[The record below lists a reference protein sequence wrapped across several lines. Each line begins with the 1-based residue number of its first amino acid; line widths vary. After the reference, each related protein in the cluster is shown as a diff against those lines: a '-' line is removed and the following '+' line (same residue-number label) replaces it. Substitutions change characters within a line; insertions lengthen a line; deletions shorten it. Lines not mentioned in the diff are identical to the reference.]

1 MKLYP
6 HSSPLNSLSNA
17 AKIIE
22 ISAAEPEKWCFESV
36 LLTTIET
43 EKNEVKKCN
52 IKSLAT
58 GSYVYHKSMKFG
70 RWQP

>member
-22 ISAAEPEKWCFESV
+22 ISAAEPEK
-36 LLTTIET
+36 
-43 EKNEVKKCN
+43 
-52 IKSLAT
+52 
-58 GSYVYHKSMKFG
+58 
-70 RWQP
+70 